1 MTTIDKPSAA
11 GQSPAIL
18 PAHPNRKYGSD
29 LVVDLLQR
37 YDIPYVSLNPGSSY
51 RGLHDSLVNYG
62 GNNPAMI
69 VCQHE
74 EIAVFMA
81 HGYAKATGRPMA
93 AIVHDTVGLLHC
105 AMAVYYAYLDRV
117 PIMLLGA
124 TGPMDPGRR
133 RPGIDWIHTTVLQA
147 QPIRDYIKWDRQPVS
162 PQEIADSFARGYR
175 VATQEPQG
183 PVYLVYDAGLQE
195 DPLEVDVALPDPR
208 RLINWRTCSLWL
220 KCR

>member
-1 MTTIDKPSAA
+1 MATVDKPSTAFTA
-11 GQSPAIL
+11 KPIL
-18 PAHPNRKYGSD
+18 PAHPNRRYGSD

-37 YDIPYVSLNPGSSY
+37 FQIPYVSLNPGSSY

-62 GNNPAMI
+62 GNDPAMI

-74 EIAVFMA
+74 ETAVFIA
-81 HGYAKATGRPMA
+81 HGYAKATGKPMA

-117 PIMLLGA
+117 PLLLLGA
-124 TGPMDPGRR
+124 TGPMDPTRR

-147 QPIRDYIKWDRQPVS
+147 QPIRDYIKWDRQPVGA
-162 PQEIADSFARGYR
+162 QEVVDSFARAHR

-183 PVYLVYDAGLQE
+183 PVYLV
-195 DPLEVDVALPDPR
+195 
-208 RLINWRTCSLWL
+208 
-220 KCR
+220 